1 MQTIKI
7 VQHDTSVETRVMAYD
22 HDPYSFNV
30 TGVPEEVVA
39 AVKQGFAK
47 NIPEFDC
54 QQTEWNS

>member
-22 HDPYSFNV
+22 HAPYSCNT
-30 TGVPEEVVA
+30 TGVPGDVVA

-54 QQTEWNS
+54 RQTEWN

>member
-22 HDPYSFNV
+22 HDPYSANT

-54 QQTEWNS
+54 RLTEWS